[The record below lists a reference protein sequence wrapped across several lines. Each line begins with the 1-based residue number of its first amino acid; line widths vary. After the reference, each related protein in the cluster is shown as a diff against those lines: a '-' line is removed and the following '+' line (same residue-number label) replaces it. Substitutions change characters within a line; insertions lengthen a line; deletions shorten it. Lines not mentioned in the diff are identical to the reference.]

1 MFLADAGEKKLLELL
16 AEIAVVVAYPHEA
29 VLDNVGHNHFFFCS
43 TFYLYSMRKGEMLH
57 GKWRKMWFF
66 CNISWFFAIF
76 ARKRELIK

>member
-43 TFYLYSMRKGEMLH
+43 TFYPYCMEKGEMLH
-57 GKWRKMWFF
+57 RKRRNKRIIDDIYI
-66 CNISWFFAIF
+66 NIAIF
-76 ARKRELIK
+76 ARKKE

>member
-43 TFYLYSMRKGEMLH
+43 TF
-57 GKWRKMWFF
+57 
-66 CNISWFFAIF
+66 
-76 ARKRELIK
+76 